1 MVLTARWKDNL
12 HELPRSTGC
21 TSAALNMIKLYCLI
35 QKKPVF
41 FKLIWNESPIQA
53 FIPPMCFP
61 GFLNHHKFRTNQKHL
76 VIIRPFGSPKEPWL
90 TSLETV
96 ASSCGKKDHGC
107 LWCFS
112 VPPKKEVQ
120 KKGSKLKPPKKGYT
134 PLTSGQKFLEP
145 WCFASVFFWGMKP
158 LQQRQLLTPNQ
169 TPVQSSQKKWDLC
182 ISLSPWK
189 VFRFF
194 FLTLLISS
202 STLRIPQW
210 TNYTCADVQYEGRNA
225 SWRAI
230 RTCSHNIQFSLSER
244 LINICHHPLFNM
256 TNGYPLT
263 PKQRDVYNP

>member
-76 VIIRPFGSPKEPWL
+76 VNYSPLWKPQGALTALTDIFGDRGVLVWQKRPWMFMMFFRSTNTRGSTKREANGSP
-90 TSLETV
+90 
-96 ASSCGKKDHGC
+96 
-107 LWCFS
+107 
-112 VPPKKEVQ
+112 PKRDIRHWRQ
-120 KKGSKLKPPKKGYT
+120 GRN
-134 PLTSGQKFLEP
+134 FFEP

-169 TPVQSSQKKWDLC
+169 TLVQSSQKKMR
-182 ISLSPWK
+182 SLYIFVSLEGFPK
-189 VFRFF
+189 SL
-194 FLTLLISS
+194 FLHCSFQVVPYEYHNEPTIYVQMCNMREEMLPGEPSEHAVTTSS
-202 STLRIPQW
+202 FPCQ
-210 TNYTCADVQYEGRNA
+210 
-225 SWRAI
+225 
-230 RTCSHNIQFSLSER
+230 
-244 LINICHHPLFNM
+244 
-256 TNGYPLT
+256 NG
-263 PKQRDVYNP
+263 

>member
-1 MVLTARWKDNL
+1 MNYLDQLDAHQQLLIWSNYT
-12 HELPRSTGC
+12 
-21 TSAALNMIKLYCLI
+21 LI

-41 FKLIWNESPIQA
+41 FKLIWNESSIQA

-76 VIIRPFGSPKEPWL
+76 VIIRPIGSPKEPWL

-158 LQQRQLLTPNQ
+158 LQQRQLLTR
-169 TPVQSSQKKWDLC
+169 TKHRCSQVKRKWDLC

-189 VFRFF
+189 VFRSLFSYIAHF
-194 FLTLLISS
+194 KKNLANTTMNQLYMCRCAIWGKKCFLESHPNMQSQHPIFLVRTANKHLSS
-202 STLRIPQW
+202 SPFQHDQW
-210 TNYTCADVQYEGRNA
+210 
-225 SWRAI
+225 
-230 RTCSHNIQFSLSER
+230 LS
-244 LINICHHPLFNM
+244 I
-256 TNGYPLT
+256 
-263 PKQRDVYNP
+263 